1 MQCDKPY
8 HFTCLTPPLAA
19 IPDGEW
25 FCPECVRHPGAP
37 IGDDAATTAA
47 AAAPGTSRGRKAPR
61 HEPPDYDDSELMGGG
76 EDDDGGDDYDDDDDD
91 DDDGDDGDD
100 ECPGDVNS
108 SCELAD
114 CYDVHGDPKLKSWVA
129 GIKRDPLKRARKLVR
144 FLRSSDQRREG
155 FRTFIQNGNVHGWFT
170 MKDNDG
176 KRVSVDV
183 PQLQLLRDVKTRWD
197 SVYMMLDRLR
207 QLRPVCL
214 SR

>member
-1 MQCDKPY
+1 MRQ
-8 HFTCLTPPLAA
+8 LQSLLAEHETA
-19 IPDGEW
+19 IAVSFDSLNHR
-25 FCPECVRHPGAP
+25 VRCYAHIINVCSSHVVAS
-37 IGDDAATTAA
+37 I
-47 AAAPGTSRGRKAPR
+47 TSTSNSYLPKLDPNQ
-61 HEPPDYDDSELMGGG
+61 P
-76 EDDDGGDDYDDDDDD
+76 YDDDDDD
-91 DDDGDDGDD
+91 DDDDDGNDSDNGDD

-129 GIKRDPLKRARKLVR
+129 GIKRDPLKCARKLVR

>member
-1 MQCDKPY
+1 MRQLQSLLAERETAIAVGFDSLNHCVQCY
-8 HFTCLTPPLAA
+8 AHIINVCSSHVVAS
-19 IPDGEW
+19 I
-25 FCPECVRHPGAP
+25 
-37 IGDDAATTAA
+37 
-47 AAAPGTSRGRKAPR
+47 TSTSNSYLPKLDPNQ
-61 HEPPDYDDSELMGGG
+61 P
-76 EDDDGGDDYDDDDDD
+76 YDDDDDD
-91 DDDGDDGDD
+91 DDDDDGNDSDNGDD

-129 GIKRDPLKRARKLVR
+129 GIKRDPLKCARKLVR